1 MRRQGAGPRRKVSFS
16 GRREH
21 PSLARASSGLG
32 PSHVCT
38 WTQQPLRSARPGC
51 GFPLSGRNTGSVSW
65 GQGLWFPVAEPGP
78 GREATNEVCVSE
90 RQAGSAPDEPVYSGT
105 AEPSLPG
112 WVQVHPGLAPPRQ
125 TSLPAASQP
134 CSGLSSCRA
143 RSPTFVI
150 YRPACLLWVW
160 GVFSSP
166 DNGGDN
172 CGGTVFSKWNYKP
185 LKICPSALKKKM

>member
-1 MRRQGAGPRRKVSFS
+1 MRRQEAGPRRKVYFS

-21 PSLARASSGLG
+21 SLSPSLARASSRPG
-32 PSHVCT
+32 PSHICT
-38 WTQQPLRSARPGC
+38 WTQQPLPSARPGC

-90 RQAGSAPDEPVYSGT
+90 REAGSQLQMSLFIQGQPGPACLGGSQCALALPHPIKPPCLPPSAPSP
-105 AEPSLPG
+105 
-112 WVQVHPGLAPPRQ
+112 AP
-125 TSLPAASQP
+125 
-134 CSGLSSCRA
+134 GLSSCRT
-143 RSPTFVI
+143 RSPSFVA
-150 YRPACLLWVW
+150 YPPACLLWVW

-172 CGGTVFSKWNYKP
+172 CGGLCS
-185 LKICPSALKKKM
+185 PSGITSP